1 MQTFLFEE
9 FEWDSAKREANLEKH
24 GIDFADAMRIFQ
36 EPFLVRPSPRGG
48 EERFV
53 ALGSLDGRIIAV
65 IFTARGETCR
75 LISARRARKNE
86 EDEYYKRFR
95 RRQ

>member
-9 FEWDSAKREANLEKH
+9 FEWDSTKRKANLKKH
-24 GIDFADAMRIFQ
+24 GIDFADATRIFQ
-36 EPFLVRPSPRGG
+36 EPFLVVPSPRGG

-53 ALGSLDGRIIAV
+53 ALGDLDGRIIAV

-86 EDEYYKRFR
+86 QKIYSKRIGG
-95 RRQ
+95 